1 MITRWVNDNSLG
13 DLQKASKLNYSR
25 EMATGGGFDEACDAV
40 IASDDFSGTDAPG
53 SDSSEEERATSGTAD
68 DSFVLNINARILQ
81 IGGDNLLNFRSV
93 DDPIP
98 FETPSKVK
106 SGDEGGAVLRE
117 LSKPRGFFSCG
128 WSRLGLPDISESVS
142 GEEERA
148 SSGGENAI
156 VMNVVNPCIMQIGS
170 DNVLNFSPVDN
181 STPSGDSSTIKSDN
195 DGQPVLREHW
205 KPLGLLSVGRSR
217 HGFPDYLY
225 DHLVQ
230 LLVCKN
236 QHTREALDIAGHYDV
251 TVAVSYDVTDECSL
265 ALPDYQSERIKTK
278 TDTNRSMMGVI
289 GYLFRFH
296 EPSTKY
302 KVCFSLNAIPPKR
315 RDKRSVKEL
324 TASETI
330 CQISVTLETGPS
342 ISPKSGKAKR
352 KPKESAVSKLF
363 TLIPASLSKES
374 TVLHKRSSWVVNQLQ
389 SCRDNAKWEDF
400 DKYASDL
407 LLTFTDKDTQIAIKL
422 EQSVQACYQNQP
434 DRALQLIDEAFNFMP
449 EAKNQHLLAG
459 RGFGY
464 RAGILRRQ
472 GDLGKAEHCV
482 QLAEQNIAA
491 CQKSLDTS
499 LIAYE
504 RASML
509 MDFIGR
515 TPHRS
520 LKLVNEARR
529 NLEKCIDV
537 CLHVE
542 TENSHLSVMKHH
554 VVLVLVKMTM
564 LLLDCR
570 TDAARKRTVSEEFIV
585 TALSCLDTMR
595 NKYWSEM
602 AEGDRTLFY
611 LASSDLEYRR
621 NDYTEAERFARLAKD
636 RAVEM
641 GFKLEASHA
650 QERLDF
656 MGVITRG
663 HTIDNDPQ
671 QSESEGENADISSSG
686 SESDLMQLIESI

>member
-1 MITRWVNDNSLG
+1 
-13 DLQKASKLNYSR
+13 
-25 EMATGGGFDEACDAV
+25 MATSGDFDEGRVKRCDAV
-40 IASDDFSGTDAPG
+40 GASDDYNGTDDPG
-53 SDSSEEERATSGTAD
+53 SDSSEEERAASGSD
-68 DSFVLNINARILQ
+68 NSLVLNINASILQ
-81 IGGDNLLNFRSV
+81 IGGDNLLNFKTV

-98 FETPSKVK
+98 SKNPSKIK
-106 SGDEGGAVLRE
+106 SGDEGGPVLRE
-117 LSKPRGFFSCG
+117 LWKPRGLLSVDR
-128 WSRLGLPDISESVS
+128 SRLGFPNVSESES

-148 SSGGENAI
+148 SSGSENAI
-156 VMNVVNPCIMQIGS
+156 VMNIVNPCIMQIGS

-181 STPSGDSSTIKSDN
+181 STPSGDSSKIKGN
-195 DGQPVLREHW
+195 NEGQPVLREHW
-205 KPLGLLSVGRSR
+205 KPRGPLSVVRSR
-217 HGFPDYLY
+217 LGFPDCDN

-236 QHTREALDIAGHYDV
+236 QHTREALDIADNYDV
-251 TVAVSYDVTDECSL
+251 TVAVSYDVAGESSL
-265 ALPDYQSERIKTK
+265 TLPDYQCKRIKSK
-278 TDTNRSMMGVI
+278 SESDTEGSMIGVV

-296 EPSTKY
+296 ESDTKF
-302 KVCFSLNAIPPKR
+302 KITFSLKAAPRKR
-315 RDKRSVKEL
+315 RGKLRSVKEH
-324 TASETI
+324 TACETI
-330 CQISVTLETGPS
+330 CQISVTLETGS
-342 ISPKSGKAKR
+342 LISSKSGKTKE

-363 TLIPASLSKES
+363 ALIPPSLSKES
-374 TVLHKRSSWVVNQLQ
+374 TVLYKRSSWVVNQLQ
-389 SCRDNAKWEDF
+389 SRRDNAKWKDF

-407 LLTFTDKDTQIAIKL
+407 LLMFSDADTHIAIKL

-434 DRALQLIDEAFNFMP
+434 DRALQLIDEAFISMP

-464 RAGILRRQ
+464 RAGISRRQ
-472 GDLGKAEHCV
+472 GDLGKAEHYV

-491 CQKSLDTS
+491 CQTSLDTS

-515 TPHRS
+515 TSHRS
-520 LKLVNEARR
+520 LTQVNEARR

-542 TENSHLSVMKHH
+542 TENSHMSVMKHH
-554 VVLVLVKMTM
+554 FVLVLVKMTM

-570 TDAARKRTVSEEFIV
+570 TDAARKRTVRKEFIA

-595 NKYWSEM
+595 TKYWSEM
-602 AEGDRTLFY
+602 AQGDRSLFY

-621 NDYTEAERFARLAKD
+621 SNYSEAEEFARLAKEK
-636 RAVEM
+636 AIKM

-656 MGVITRG
+656 MRAITRG
-663 HTIDNDPQ
+663 DTIDNGPQ

-686 SESDLMQLIESI
+686 AESDLMHLIESK